1 MKNQRT
7 LCALWG
13 IALSIKYEK
22 NPCIQKCMLNYH
34 DLLQIAVEYSNLWVC
49 RILQST
55 LLLKA
60 SFFTHS
66 FACSFAALFF
76 MDFSKC

>member
-1 MKNQRT
+1 
-7 LCALWG
+7 
-13 IALSIKYEK
+13 
-22 NPCIQKCMLNYH
+22 MLNYH
-34 DLLQIAVEYSNLWVC
+34 DLLQIAMEYGNLWVC

-60 SFFTHS
+60 SFSIQS